1 MNAKHSPVA
10 ARPSQGFVPR
20 TPWWQWLLGVL
31 AAICSAV
38 VMGICLAFNGLLTAR
53 LVAVYLASGEDVLPK
68 EVIQLSLFT
77 FPVLML
83 IVQWVIL
90 DWLRGLFFSRQ
101 G

>member
-1 MNAKHSPVA
+1 MTAQRSAQKRSG
-10 ARPSQGFVPR
+10 QGFVPR

-31 AAICSAV
+31 GAVCSAV
-38 VMGICLAFNGLLTAR
+38 VMGIFLAFNGLLTSR
-53 LVAVYLASGEDVLPK
+53 LVALYLATGENVLPK

-77 FPVLML
+77 FPFLML

>member
-1 MNAKHSPVA
+1 
-10 ARPSQGFVPR
+10 
-20 TPWWQWLLGVL
+20 
-31 AAICSAV
+31 
-38 VMGICLAFNGLLTAR
+38 MGICLAFNGLLTAR